1 MNTKQVQRSKKSVAR
16 VMGVHRGLNYKEP
29 YRPSDDVE
37 FGGTAFFVDPRIF
50 GDSFPIETE
59 NKRFALTNFHVVDE
73 LFKQKCYLGYPE
85 KGKSQISAS
94 VVFVVPELD
103 VAILMVDPEEEHPL
117 WFDSESVASFM
128 KGIPNLAI
136 NERPVKGNSQNV
148 VAIGFPN
155 LSSDYQLCEGCI
167 SGRGHSMLQ
176 ISISLNGGNS
186 GGPLLLNGRVV
197 GICTASV
204 YGSEALGLA
213 VPIVQTIQFFKYW
226 TDFSN
231 IILRLPT
238 WGITTRV
245 ITDDFLDYFDVSHSM
260 KGCGIQKVI
269 PNSCIHSENICEND
283 IILSVKSDAN
293 EYVLDNFGLVS
304 VDWTDKRVKFDNNEF
319 ILSLNPLDI
328 TFDVFEWKTK
338 TVRRG
343 IRVIPKHIDYKIR
356 TEHHCWESIHY
367 CILGGLVF
375 MNLSKN
381 HLEYEDEDEL
391 EYDDEDYSMEE
402 TSSLTQFA
410 QKHMH
415 LKSAV
420 IVTHVPA
427 QTHVSANAQIHAF
440 DIIKKCNGEDVEN
453 IEQFQKMIKNCVQ
466 QYNKNKTRQS
476 DFIALETNKD
486 KIYLRLETL
495 KKREVQDAEEDNYPK
510 NKCQL
515 LKMSNRKKRKRIK
528 K

>member
-29 YRPSDDVE
+29 YRPSDDIE
-37 FGGTAFFVDPRIF
+37 FGGTAFFVDPCIF
-50 GDSFPIETE
+50 GRFFPIDVK

-103 VAILMVDPEEEHPL
+103 VAILMVDPSEDHPL

-136 NERPVKGNSQNV
+136 NERSVKGNSQNV

-186 GGPLLLNGRVV
+186 GGPLLLNGYVV

-213 VPIVQTIQFFKYW
+213 VPIAQAIQFFKHW
-226 TDFSN
+226 ADFSN
-231 IILRLPT
+231 IILRLPR
-238 WGITTRV
+238 WGVSTRV
-245 ITDDFLDYFDVSHSM
+245 ITDDFLDYFDISYDM
-260 KGCGIQKVI
+260 KGSGIHKVV
-269 PNSCIHSENICEND
+269 PNSCIQNAGLVEND
-283 IILSVKSDAN
+283 IILNIRSSRKDYAV
-293 EYVLDNFGLVS
+293 DNFGLVS
-304 VDWTDKRVKFDNNEF
+304 VEWTDKRVKFDNNEF
-319 ILSLNPLDI
+319 LLSLNPENI
-328 TFDVFEWKTK
+328 TFDIFEWKTK
-338 TVRRG
+338 EIKRRIAVR
-343 IRVIPKHIDYKIR
+343 PHYIDYRVR
-356 TEHHCWESIHY
+356 TMYHCWETVDY
-367 CILGGLVF
+367 CVLGGIVF
-375 MNLSKN
+375 MNLTRN
-381 HLEYEDEDEL
+381 HLEYEDEDDA
-391 EYDDEDYSMEE
+391 EYDEDAEYEE
-402 TSSLTQFA
+402 TMPLTQHV
-410 QKHMH
+410 QKHMY

-427 QTHVSANAQIHAF
+427 QIHVSANAQMHAF
-440 DIIKKCNGEDVEN
+440 DLVKKCNGEEVDN
-453 IEQFQKMIKNCVQ
+453 IQQFQKLIKSCVQ
-466 QYNKNKTRQS
+466 KYNKNKTPDS
-476 DFIALETNKD
+476 HFVVLETSKD

-495 KKREVQDAEEDNYPK
+495 KKREVQDAEEENYPK